1 MWVLHFLTDS
11 HSRNSSGKAHSEG
24 SAIELNFLNVVDLS
38 KYIIYT
44 YNRLGS
50 SVQYEIQQLF
60 VESNGTPEAE
70 KRRVVSAHKSEYQH
84 EVTS

>member
-50 SVQYEIQQLF
+50 SVQY
-60 VESNGTPEAE
+60 
-70 KRRVVSAHKSEYQH
+70 
-84 EVTS
+84 

>member
-11 HSRNSSGKAHSEG
+11 HSRNSSGKAYSEG

-50 SVQYEIQQLF
+50 SVQYGFSNFLLKAMVLQKQKN
-60 VESNGTPEAE
+60 VES
-70 KRRVVSAHKSEYQH
+70 
-84 EVTS
+84 